1 MSAERARIVAVG
13 AGRMGR
19 GIAHM
24 FAYAGIPVALLDL
37 KPRDEAALAKLK
49 AAALAEIK
57 ENLALL
63 ATVNVLDEAHIA
75 PILGRIT
82 VHGAEEAGEVLK
94 GAAFILEGVPETT
107 EAKTHAFSTVSRHA
121 PDDAIVTSTTS
132 TKQVTELQDLIS
144 NPQRF
149 MNTHFLNPA
158 FLIPLVELSAGPQTA
173 PETVEKVR
181 ELFTS
186 VGKVPVECAPT
197 AGYIVPRLQSLI
209 MAEACRMIEQGV
221 ATAEDI
227 DKAIM
232 NGFGPR
238 YATMGVLE
246 FVDWGGVDILYYA
259 GHYLADTL
267 NSPAHAPPE
276 TVSTMMEQ
284 GKRGLREG
292 QGYYDYRSMDVQ
304 AFQNEKLTRFVKL
317 LDSLGQIPAA
327 HDAEGQS

>member
-1 MSAERARIVAVG
+1 MSAERATVVAVG

-37 KPRDEAALAKLK
+37 KPRDQKSLTQLKSAAIE
-49 AAALAEIK
+49 EIR

-63 ATVNVLDEAHIA
+63 ARVEVLDDADIE
-75 PILGRIT
+75 PILSRIRI
-82 VHGAEEAGEVLK
+82 HGAAEADEVLRH
-94 GAAFILEGVPETT
+94 AEFVLEGVPETT
-107 EAKTHAFSTVSRHA
+107 DAKTQAFSIVSRHA

-158 FLIPLVELSAGPQTA
+158 FLIPLVELSAGPKTA
-173 PETVEKVR
+173 PETVQKVKD
-181 ELFTS
+181 LFTS

-259 GHYLADTL
+259 GHYLADKL

-276 TVSTMMEQ
+276 TVSTMMDQ

-292 QGYYDYRSMDVQ
+292 QGYYDYRAMDVQ

-317 LDSLGQIPAA
+317 LDSLGQIPSA
-327 HDAEGQS
+327 HHHKDQA